1 MINSKRKEVYIP
13 IEIKPRE
20 FISQLLLGAELA
32 KIGFRV
38 YLGTKK
44 AIDELVENKN
54 NKQGV
59 YLYKGGGGT
68 INKFKKLSK
77 LVESIAVL
85 DQEIS
90 PNVIDSGV
98 IIKNRFVK
106 GCLKYVSRLYY
117 VGPEARKKAIE
128 VLEDIDPS
136 LIKDYGWPRVD
147 VWKED
152 FHHIWNDQ
160 IKDIKTRFPQP
171 FILFSSDFGCN
182 TEKLL
187 SERCLALEKRGRK
200 KTAQDIIWFKEIYSN
215 NYKKFIEFT
224 DFLPLLDADKDI
236 PTIIIRPHPSEDHS
250 SWKEKVKNLSKI
262 HVVYEGD
269 VSPWILASEWVLHR
283 GCTSAIEA
291 AISRKKFAMLSNF
304 SVKYINSLASIISP
318 QISDIDSLKIWINQ
332 KNELKPDDT
341 NICNSLKNYINFSNK
356 KAAEKIAKD
365 LLSLSG
371 EEVLASDLSNKKHN
385 NQKFKKLLLKF
396 KNKIFKKRD
405 FVPKLPKKNKLQDG
419 IKLFE
424 CKYFLKLMYQNNFYS
439 ISEPK
444 KDLIKIEL

>member
-1 MINSKRKEVYIP
+1 MINHPRKEVYIP

-20 FISQLLLGAELA
+20 FISQLLLSAELA

-54 NKQGV
+54 NNKGV

-68 INKFKKLSK
+68 INKFKRLSK

-90 PNVIDSGV
+90 PNTIDSGV

-117 VGPEARKKAIE
+117 VGPEARKNAVK
-128 VLEDIDPS
+128 VLEGIDPT

-160 IKDIKTRFPQP
+160 IKDIKKRFPQP
-171 FILFSSDFGCN
+171 FLLFSSDFGCN

-187 SERCLALEKRGRK
+187 SERCLALKKRGRK
-200 KTAQDIIWFKEIYSN
+200 KTAQDIFWFKELYSN
-215 NYKKFIEFT
+215 NYKKFLEFI
-224 DFLPLLDADKDI
+224 DYLPILDADKDI
-236 PTIIIRPHPSEDHS
+236 PMIIIRPHPAEDHS
-250 SWKEKVKNLSKI
+250 SWEEKVKNLSNI

-269 VSPWILASEWVLHR
+269 VSPWILASEGVLHR
-283 GCTSAIEA
+283 GCTSAIES

-304 SVKYINSLASIISP
+304 AVEYINSLASIISP
-318 QISDIDSLKIWINQ
+318 KIENLDSLKHWIDQ
-332 KNELKPDDT
+332 KNECKKDDS
-341 NICNSLKNYINFSNK
+341 NIYNSLKKYINFSNK

-365 LLSLSG
+365 LLSLSS
-371 EEVLASDLSNKKHN
+371 EEVLASDLSIKNSEK
-385 NQKFKKLLLKF
+385 QKFKELILKF
-396 KNKIFKKRD
+396 KNKIIKKRD
-405 FVPKLPKKNKLQDG
+405 YVPKLPKKNKLQDG

-424 CKYFLKLMYQNNFYS
+424 CKYFLNLMYPNIFYS
-439 ISEPK
+439 IKEPK
-444 KDLIKIEL
+444 KDLIKIEF

>member
-1 MINSKRKEVYIP
+1 MINSPKKEIYIP

-20 FISQLLLGAELA
+20 FVSQLLLSAELA

-54 NKQGV
+54 NNKGV

-68 INKFKKLSK
+68 INKFKRLSK

-90 PNVIDSGV
+90 PNTIESGV

-117 VGPEARKKAIE
+117 VGPETRKKAVE
-128 VLEDIDPS
+128 VLEDIDPA
-136 LIKDYGWPRVD
+136 LIKDFGWPRVD

-160 IKDIKTRFPQP
+160 VKEIKTRFPQQ
-171 FILFSSDFGCN
+171 FLLFSSDFGCN

-187 SERCLALEKRGRK
+187 YERCLALEKRGRK
-200 KTAQDIIWFKEIYSN
+200 KTAQDIIWFKDLYSN
-215 NYKKFIEFT
+215 NYKKFLEFI
-224 DFLPLLDADKDI
+224 DFLPLLDGDKNI
-236 PTIIIRPHPSEDHS
+236 PTIIIRPHPAEDHS
-250 SWKEKVKNLSKI
+250 SWEEKIKNLSNI

-269 VSPWILASEWVLHR
+269 VSPWILASEGVLHR
-283 GCTSAIEA
+283 GCTSAIES

-304 SVKYINSLASIISP
+304 SVKYINSVASIISP
-318 QISDIDSLKIWINQ
+318 KIESLDSLKCWINQ
-332 KNELKPDDT
+332 KNKLDRDDPKIY
-341 NICNSLKNYINFSNK
+341 NLLKNHINFSKK

-365 LLSLSG
+365 LFSLS
-371 EEVLASDLSNKKHN
+371 EEKVLPSDLSIKKSA
-385 NQKFKKLLLKF
+385 KPKIKEFILKLQ
-396 KNKIFKKRD
+396 NKIFKKRD
-405 FVPKLPKKNKLQDG
+405 YVPKLPKKNKLQDG

-424 CKYFLKLMYQNNFYS
+424 CKYFLRLMYPNNSYF
-439 ISEPK
+439 IDEPK
-444 KDLIKIEL
+444 KDLIKIEF

>member
-1 MINSKRKEVYIP
+1 MAHCEAMAHLQNYQEATNFLGTCHQTLYRMINSKRKEVYIP

-128 VLEDIDPS
+128 VLEDIDHPHKR
-136 LIKDYGWPRVD
+136 LR
-147 VWKED
+147 
-152 FHHIWNDQ
+152 
-160 IKDIKTRFPQP
+160 
-171 FILFSSDFGCN
+171 
-182 TEKLL
+182 
-187 SERCLALEKRGRK
+187 LA
-200 KTAQDIIWFKEIYSN
+200 
-215 NYKKFIEFT
+215 
-224 DFLPLLDADKDI
+224 
-236 PTIIIRPHPSEDHS
+236 
-250 SWKEKVKNLSKI
+250 
-262 HVVYEGD
+262 
-269 VSPWILASEWVLHR
+269 
-283 GCTSAIEA
+283 
-291 AISRKKFAMLSNF
+291 
-304 SVKYINSLASIISP
+304 
-318 QISDIDSLKIWINQ
+318 
-332 KNELKPDDT
+332 
-341 NICNSLKNYINFSNK
+341 
-356 KAAEKIAKD
+356 
-365 LLSLSG
+365 
-371 EEVLASDLSNKKHN
+371 
-385 NQKFKKLLLKF
+385 
-396 KNKIFKKRD
+396 
-405 FVPKLPKKNKLQDG
+405 
-419 IKLFE
+419 
-424 CKYFLKLMYQNNFYS
+424 
-439 ISEPK
+439 
-444 KDLIKIEL
+444 